1 MARKRQT
8 KKPDDQ
14 TSMFLLRMPV
24 AIREQIESSAKTEG
38 RSINAQIVHSL
49 KTALNGVGAPP
60 QADLVN
66 KVNEMESL
74 VFKIAYSL
82 NNLYAQSIQDVE
94 KIDPSTFDYYP
105 DELDPKEIE
114 EKLRSLKENI
124 IPVARKTPTKT
135 KRRNK

>member
-14 TSMFLLRMPV
+14 TSTFLLRMPV

-38 RSINAQIVHSL
+38 RSINGQIVYSL
-49 KTALNGVGAPP
+49 KTALNGAGTQS
-60 QADLVN
+60 QADLED
-66 KVNEMESL
+66 KVKAMESL
-74 VFKIAYSL
+74 VFKIAQSL

-105 DELDPKEIE
+105 DELDPAEIE
-114 EKLRSLKENI
+114 KKLRSLKENI